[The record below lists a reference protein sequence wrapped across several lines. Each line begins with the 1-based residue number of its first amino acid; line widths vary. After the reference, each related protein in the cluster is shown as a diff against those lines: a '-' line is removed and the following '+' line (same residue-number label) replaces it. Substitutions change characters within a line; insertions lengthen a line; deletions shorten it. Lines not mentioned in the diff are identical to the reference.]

1 MSILKEAL
9 QSIRKAYLSLTG
21 TKEENEEKLSQQRT
35 QLFEAIKKASEDGT
49 ITAEEMAE
57 VTQMQKFLD
66 ITDEVMTEIKIKV
79 LKDIIQKALA
89 DNVVTK
95 EEVSLIQEVGRGLQ
109 LSEKDLER
117 LKPEMDKVEELYAKQ
132 QNA

>member
-1 MSILKEAL
+1 MSILKDAL

-21 TKEENEEKLSQQRT
+21 TKEENEDNLSQQRT

-57 VTQMQKFLD
+57 VAQMQKFLD
-66 ITDEVMTEIKIKV
+66 ITDEVMTEVKIKV
-79 LKDIIQKALA
+79 LKDIIQKVLA

-109 LSEKDLER
+109 LSEKDFER
-117 LKPEMDKVEELYAKQ
+117 LKPDMDKVEELYAKQ

>member
-1 MSILKEAL
+1 MSILKDAL

-21 TKEENEEKLSQQRT
+21 TKEENEENLSQQRT
-35 QLFEAIKKASEDGT
+35 QLFEAIKKASEDGS
-49 ITAEEMAE
+49 ITAAEMEE
-57 VTQMQKFLD
+57 VKQMQQFLE
-66 ITDEVMTEIKIKV
+66 ITDEVMAEIKVKV

-117 LKPEMDKVEELYAKQ
+117 LKPDMDKVEELYAKQ

>member
-1 MSILKEAL
+1 MSILKDAL
-9 QSIRKAYLSLTG
+9 ASIRKAYLSLTG
-21 TKEENEEKLSQQRT
+21 SKEENEENLSKQRT

-49 ITAEEMAE
+49 ITTEEMEE
-57 VTQMQKFLD
+57 VAQMQKFLD
-66 ITDEVMTEIKIKV
+66 ITDEVMAEVKIKV
-79 LKDIIQKALA
+79 LKDIIQKVLA

-109 LSEKDLER
+109 LSEKDLEK
-117 LKPEMDKVEELYAKQ
+117 LKPDMDKVEELYVKQ

>member
-1 MSILKEAL
+1 MSILKDAL

-21 TKEENEEKLSQQRT
+21 TKEENEENLSQQRT
-35 QLFEAIKKASEDGT
+35 QLFEAIKKASEDGS
-49 ITAEEMAE
+49 ITVAEMEE
-57 VTQMQKFLD
+57 VKQMQQFLE
-66 ITDEVMTEIKIKV
+66 ITDEVMAEIKVKV

-117 LKPEMDKVEELYAKQ
+117 LKPDMEKVEELYAKQ

>member
-1 MSILKEAL
+1 MSILKDAL

-21 TKEENEEKLSQQRT
+21 TKEENEDNLSQQRL
-35 QLFEAIKKASEDGT
+35 QLFEAIKKASEDGS
-49 ITAEEMAE
+49 ITAAEMEEVKE
-57 VTQMQKFLD
+57 MQKFLD

-89 DNVVTK
+89 DNIITQ
-95 EEVSLIQEVGRGLQ
+95 EEIALIQEVGRGLQ
-109 LSEKDLER
+109 LSEKDFER
-117 LKPEMDKVEELYAKQ
+117 LKPDMDKVEELYAKQ

>member
-1 MSILKEAL
+1 MSILKDTL

-21 TKEENEEKLSQQRT
+21 TKEENEENLSQQRT

-49 ITAEEMAE
+49 ITAAEMEE
-57 VTQMQKFLD
+57 VSQMQKFLD

-89 DNVVTK
+89 DNIVTQ
-95 EEVSLIQEVGRGLQ
+95 EEVSLIQAVGRGLQ
-109 LSEKDLER
+109 LSEKDFER
-117 LKPEMDKVEELYAKQ
+117 LKPDMDKVEELYAKQ

>member
-1 MSILKEAL
+1 MSILKDAL

-21 TKEENEEKLSQQRT
+21 TKEENEENLSQQRT
-35 QLFEAIKKASEDGT
+35 QLFEAIKKASEDGS
-49 ITAEEMAE
+49 ISAQEMEE
-57 VTQMQKFLD
+57 VKQMQQFLH
-66 ITDEVMTEIKIKV
+66 ISDEVMTEIKIKV

-89 DNVVTK
+89 DNVITK

-109 LSEKDLER
+109 LSEKDMER
-117 LKPEMDKVEELYAKQ
+117 LKPDMDKVEELYAKQ